1 MRQRD
6 TFQAQG
12 GRILGLTRAKV
23 QERGLPL
30 LVRDG
35 QSPSRRSIFFAAVQP
50 RDECRL
56 GWSNILEMKQNEVRS
71 SPLRNAAADD
81 TSNLPSDAFE
91 VPVRP
96 SRHGCGGRELRVL
109 PPVLLSLSLLVGL
122 SAQAKPKFNV
132 SEVAG
137 PCQQLMICDLDGD
150 GLKDLVL
157 MDDTNLSIFYQD
169 PKRGFTREPQQTW
182 HLEPRPCLIWTAKLG
197 GPAGSLLVMT
207 SDGVTELCFT
217 NRTGSP
223 AIRQIIRQPTIVPET
238 MDATD
243 GTNAIYLP
251 LSVETG
257 RDWPLLLVTAA
268 DGIQVWSTLRSAA
281 TEDGQHRDEWRQAQ
295 VISHAIDASL
305 QLSVTNPGY
314 TRSLGFDLSVGD
326 VNGDG
331 RDDLMVRRSNGWTN
345 TYSLYLQQT
354 NGLFALEPALTYADK
369 VEPFSSLCWADLNRD
384 GKVDLIKSVWLNE
397 SSFLPG
403 VPSGKVLVSTY
414 IADEHGR
421 IPAEPQQVFRKY
433 DWTAA
438 VPVVDVDG
446 DGFPDL
452 VLGYSHFED
461 KEGVRKMIT
470 SKKLDYD
477 LRFYFHRPGFGFPT
491 ETDCQRDVVIHLD
504 RARAEMQEGLHQLF
518 VCYVKVGG
526 DFNGDGKTDLL
537 VRDHSDAI
545 SVYFFVSREK
555 GFSPEPDLRFSC
567 PEPIDGWEVADLNND
582 GISDLIVKLAK
593 QKGYRI
599 FISQK

>member
-1 MRQRD
+1 MSQNEARSSTLRSTAAGNASILPRD
-6 TFQAQG
+6 ASGAPTY
-12 GRILGLTRAKV
+12 
-23 QERGLPL
+23 
-30 LVRDG
+30 
-35 QSPSRRSIFFAAVQP
+35 PSRR
-50 RDECRL
+50 
-56 GWSNILEMKQNEVRS
+56 GY
-71 SPLRNAAADD
+71 
-81 TSNLPSDAFE
+81 
-91 VPVRP
+91 
-96 SRHGCGGRELRVL
+96 GGRELRLL
-109 PPVLLSLSLLVGL
+109 PPVLLSVFLMAGL
-122 SAQAKPKFNV
+122 PAQAKPKFNA
-132 SEVAG
+132 SEIAG
-137 PCQQLMICDLDGD
+137 SGQQLMICDLDGD

-157 MDDTNLSIFYQD
+157 LDDTNLSIFYQE

-182 HLEPRPCLIWTAKLG
+182 HLEPRPCLVWTAKLG

-217 NRTGSP
+217 NRTGPP
-223 AIRQIIRQPTIVPET
+223 AIRQIIRQSTIVPEA
-238 MDATD
+238 MDAAE
-243 GTNAIYLP
+243 GTNAIYFP

-257 RDWPLLLVTAA
+257 RDWPLLLVPTA

-281 TEDGQHRDEWRQAQ
+281 TPVLRSNSAEGGEDGQHRDEWHQAQ
-295 VISHAIDASL
+295 VISNSIEASL

-314 TRSLGFDLSVGD
+314 ARSLGFDLSVGD

-354 NGLFALEPALTYADK
+354 NGRFALEPALTYADK
-369 VEPFSSLCWADLNRD
+369 VEPFTWLCWADLNRD
-384 GKVDLIKSVWLNE
+384 GKVDLIRGIWLNE
-397 SSFLPG
+397 PSFIPA

-433 DWTAA
+433 DWTPV

-452 VLGYSHFED
+452 VLGYSRIED

-470 SKKLDYD
+470 SKKLDYN
-477 LRFYFHRPGFGFPT
+477 LRFYFYRPGIGFPT
-491 ETDCQRDVVIHLD
+491 EADCQRDVVIHLD
-504 RARAEMQEGLHQLF
+504 RDRAETPEGLHQLF
-518 VCYVKVGG
+518 ACYVKVGG

-537 VRDHSDAI
+537 VRDHSDDI
-545 SVYFFVSREK
+545 SVYFFISREK

-567 PEPIDGWEVADLNND
+567 PEPIDEWQVADLNHD
-582 GISDLIVKLAK
+582 GVSDLIVKLAK

>member
-1 MRQRD
+1 
-6 TFQAQG
+6 
-12 GRILGLTRAKV
+12 L
-23 QERGLPL
+23 
-30 LVRDG
+30 
-35 QSPSRRSIFFAAVQP
+35 SIF
-50 RDECRL
+50 
-56 GWSNILEMKQNEVRS
+56 
-71 SPLRNAAADD
+71 
-81 TSNLPSDAFE
+81 
-91 VPVRP
+91 
-96 SRHGCGGRELRVL
+96 
-109 PPVLLSLSLLVGL
+109 LLACS
-122 SAQAKPKFNV
+122 SAQAKPKFNA

-169 PKRGFTREPQQTW
+169 PKRGFTREPQQIYR
-182 HLEPRPCLIWTAKLG
+182 LEPRPCLVWADKLG

-217 NRTGSP
+217 NRTSPP
-223 AIRQIIRQPTIVPET
+223 AIRQIIRQPTIVPEM
-238 MDATD
+238 MDAAEV
-243 GTNAIYLP
+243 TNAIYLP

-257 RDWPLLLVTAA
+257 RDWPLLLVPAA
-268 DGIQVWSTLRSAA
+268 DGLQVW
-281 TEDGQHRDEWRQAQ
+281 QHRDEWRQAQ
-295 VISHAIDASL
+295 VISQAIEASL

-314 TRSLGFDLSVGD
+314 ITSLGFNLSVGD

-369 VEPFSSLCWADLNRD
+369 VEPFSWLCWADLNRD
-384 GKVDLIKSVWLNE
+384 DKVDLIKGIWLNE
-397 SSFLPG
+397 PSFIPA

-421 IPAEPQQVFRKY
+421 IPAEPQQVFRKN
-433 DWTAA
+433 DWTPV

-446 DGFPDL
+446 DGFLDL
-452 VLGYSHFED
+452 VLGYSHIED

-470 SKKLDYD
+470 SKKLDYN
-477 LRFYFHRPGFGFPT
+477 LRFYFYRPGIGFPI
-491 ETDCQRDVVIHLD
+491 EADCQRDVVIHLD
-504 RARAEMQEGLHQLF
+504 RAEMQEDLPQYFGR
-518 VCYVKVGG
+518 YVKLGG

-545 SVYFFVSREK
+545 SVYSFVSREK
-555 GFSPEPDLRFSC
+555 GFSPEPDLQFSC
-567 PEPIDGWEVADLNND
+567 PEPIDEWQVADLNND
-582 GISDLIVKLAK
+582 GVSDLIVKLAK
-593 QKGYRI
+593 QNGYRI

>member
-1 MRQRD
+1 M
-6 TFQAQG
+6 A
-12 GRILGLTRAKV
+12 
-23 QERGLPL
+23 
-30 LVRDG
+30 
-35 QSPSRRSIFFAAVQP
+35 
-50 RDECRL
+50 C
-56 GWSNILEMKQNEVRS
+56 
-71 SPLRNAAADD
+71 
-81 TSNLPSDAFE
+81 
-91 VPVRP
+91 
-96 SRHGCGGRELRVL
+96 
-109 PPVLLSLSLLVGL
+109 L
-122 SAQAKPKFNV
+122 SAQAKPKFNT
-132 SEVAG
+132 SEITG

-150 GLKDLVL
+150 GFKDLVL

-182 HLEPRPCLIWTAKLG
+182 HLEPRPCLVWAARLG

-207 SDGVTELCFT
+207 SDGVTGLCFT
-217 NRTGSP
+217 NRTGPP
-223 AIRQIIRQPTIVPET
+223 AIRQIIRQPTIVPNAAE
-238 MDATD
+238 ASE
-243 GTNAIYLP
+243 GTNAMYFP

-257 RDWPLLLVTAA
+257 GDWPLLLVPAA
-268 DGIQVWSTLRSAA
+268 DGLQVWSTLRSSNA
-281 TEDGQHRDEWRQAQ
+281 TEDGQHRDEWCQAQ
-295 VISHAIDASL
+295 VIGQVMDASL
-305 QLSVTNPGY
+305 QLSVTDPGY
-314 TRSLGFDLSVGD
+314 ARSLGFDLSVGD

-369 VEPFSSLCWADLNRD
+369 VEPFSWLCWADLNRD

-397 SSFLPG
+397 PSFIPA

-414 IADEHGR
+414 IADAHGR

-433 DWTAA
+433 DWTPV

-452 VLGYSHFED
+452 VLGYSHIED
-461 KEGVRKMIT
+461 KEGLRKMIT
-470 SKKLDYD
+470 SKKLDYN
-477 LRFYFHRPGFGFPT
+477 LRFYFYRPGFGFPT
-491 ETDCQRDVVIHLD
+491 EADCQRDVVIHLD
-504 RARAEMQEGLHQLF
+504 RDRAEMPEGLHQLF
-518 VCYVKVGG
+518 GRYVKVGG

-555 GFSPEPDLRFSC
+555 GFSLEPDLRFSC
-567 PEPIDGWEVADLNND
+567 PEPIDEWQIADLNND
-582 GISDLIVKLAK
+582 GVSDLIVKLAK

>member
-1 MRQRD
+1 M
-6 TFQAQG
+6 AC
-12 GRILGLTRAKV
+12 
-23 QERGLPL
+23 
-30 LVRDG
+30 
-35 QSPSRRSIFFAAVQP
+35 S
-50 RDECRL
+50 
-56 GWSNILEMKQNEVRS
+56 
-71 SPLRNAAADD
+71 
-81 TSNLPSDAFE
+81 
-91 VPVRP
+91 
-96 SRHGCGGRELRVL
+96 
-109 PPVLLSLSLLVGL
+109 
-122 SAQAKPKFNV
+122 SAQAKPKFIA

-169 PKRGFTREPQQTW
+169 SKRGFTREPQQTH
-182 HLEPRPCLIWTAKLG
+182 HLDPRPCLVWTAKLG

-217 NRTGSP
+217 NRTGPP
-223 AIRQIIRQPTIVPET
+223 AIRQIIRQPTIVPEA

-243 GTNAIYLP
+243 DTDVIYLP

-257 RDWPLLLVTAA
+257 LRHAEVSATTDRIPASQNGYTVAQDQASATQAGRDWPLLLVPAA
-268 DGIQVWSTLRSAA
+268 DGVQVW
-281 TEDGQHRDEWRQAQ
+281 QHRGEWWQAQ
-295 VISHAIDASL
+295 VIDQTIDAGL
-305 QLSVTNPGY
+305 RPSVANPGY

-326 VNGDG
+326 VNSDG

-354 NGLFALEPALTYADK
+354 NGRFALEPALTYADK
-369 VEPFSSLCWADLNRD
+369 GEPFSWLCWVDLNRD
-384 GKVDLIKSVWLNE
+384 GKVDLIKSIWLNE
-397 SSFLPG
+397 PSFIPA

-421 IPAEPQQVFRKY
+421 IPTEPQQAFRKN
-433 DWTAA
+433 DWTPV

-452 VLGYSHFED
+452 VLGYSHIED
-461 KEGVRKMIT
+461 KEDLRKMIT
-470 SKKLDYD
+470 SQKLAYN
-477 LRFYFHRPGFGFPT
+477 LGFYFHRPGAGFPK
-491 ETDCQRDVVIHLD
+491 EADCQRNVVLHLD
-504 RARAEMQEGLHQLF
+504 RDRAEMPEGLHQYF
-518 VCYVKVGG
+518 GRYVKLGG

-537 VRDHSDAI
+537 VRDHSDDI

-567 PEPIDGWEVADLNND
+567 PEPIDEWQVADLNHD
-582 GISDLIVKLAK
+582 GVSDLIVKLAK

>member
-1 MRQRD
+1 MSQNEARSSTLRSTAAD
-6 TFQAQG
+6 KAS
-12 GRILGLTRAKV
+12 ILPRNAPGVPTH
-23 QERGLPL
+23 
-30 LVRDG
+30 
-35 QSPSRRSIFFAAVQP
+35 PSRR
-50 RDECRL
+50 
-56 GWSNILEMKQNEVRS
+56 GY
-71 SPLRNAAADD
+71 
-81 TSNLPSDAFE
+81 
-91 VPVRP
+91 
-96 SRHGCGGRELRVL
+96 GGRELRLL
-109 PPVLLSLSLLVGL
+109 PPVLLSVFLMVCS
-122 SAQAKPKFNV
+122 SAQAKPKFNT
-132 SEVAG
+132 SEIAG

-150 GLKDLVL
+150 GFKDLVL
-157 MDDTNLSIFYQD
+157 MDDTNLSIYYQD
-169 PKRGFTREPQQTW
+169 PKLGFTHEPQQTW
-182 HLEPRPCLIWTAKLG
+182 HLDPRPCLVWTAKLG

-217 NRTGSP
+217 NRTGPP
-223 AIRQIIRQPTIVPET
+223 AARQIIRQPTIVPE
-238 MDATD
+238 AAEASE
-243 GTNAIYLP
+243 GTNAMYLP

-257 RDWPLLLVTAA
+257 LRRAAAAVGGDLARATATQAARDWPLLLVPAA
-268 DGIQVWSTLRSAA
+268 DGIQIWQYR
-281 TEDGQHRDEWRQAQ
+281 GEWRQAQ
-295 VISHAIDASL
+295 VIGHAIEAGL

-354 NGLFALEPALTYADK
+354 NGLFALEPALIYADK
-369 VEPFSSLCWADLNRD
+369 VEPFSWLCWADLNRD
-384 GKVDLIKSVWLNE
+384 AKVDLIKGIWLNE

-421 IPAEPQQVFRKY
+421 IPAEPQQVFRKN

-452 VLGYSHFED
+452 VLGYSRIED
-461 KEGVRKMIT
+461 KEGLRKMIT
-470 SKKLDYD
+470 TKKLDYN
-477 LRFYFHRPGFGFPT
+477 LRFYFYRPGFGFPT
-491 ETDCQRDVVIHLD
+491 EADCQRDVVIHLD
-504 RARAEMQEGLHQLF
+504 LDRAEMQEGLHQSF
-518 VCYVKVGG
+518 VRYVKLGG

-545 SVYFFVSREK
+545 SVYSFVSREK

-567 PEPIDGWEVADLNND
+567 PEPIDEWQVADLNND
-582 GISDLIVKLAK
+582 GVSDLIVKLAK
-593 QKGYRI
+593 QKGFRI

>member
-1 MRQRD
+1 M
-6 TFQAQG
+6 AC
-12 GRILGLTRAKV
+12 
-23 QERGLPL
+23 
-30 LVRDG
+30 
-35 QSPSRRSIFFAAVQP
+35 S
-50 RDECRL
+50 
-56 GWSNILEMKQNEVRS
+56 
-71 SPLRNAAADD
+71 
-81 TSNLPSDAFE
+81 
-91 VPVRP
+91 
-96 SRHGCGGRELRVL
+96 
-109 PPVLLSLSLLVGL
+109 
-122 SAQAKPKFNV
+122 SAQAKPKFNA
-132 SEVAG
+132 SEIVN

-150 GLKDLVL
+150 GLKDLIL

-169 PKRGFTREPQQTW
+169 PKLGFTREPQQTYS
-182 HLEPRPCLIWTAKLG
+182 LEPRPCLVWATKMG

-217 NRTGSP
+217 NRTGPP
-223 AIRQIIRQPTIVPET
+223 ASRQIIRQPTIVPEA
-238 MDATD
+238 MDAAD
-243 GTNAIYLP
+243 STNAIYLP

-257 RDWPLLLVTAA
+257 HDWPLLLVPAA
-268 DGIQVWSTLRSAA
+268 DGIQVW
-281 TEDGQHRDEWRQAQ
+281 QHRDEWRQAQ
-295 VISHAIDASL
+295 CISNSIEASL
-305 QLSVTNPGY
+305 QLSVANPGY

-354 NGLFALEPALTYADK
+354 NGLFTLEPALIYADK
-369 VEPFSSLCWADLNRD
+369 VEPFSWLCWTDLNRD

-397 SSFLPG
+397 PSFIPA

-414 IADEHGR
+414 IADKHGR

-433 DWTAA
+433 DWTPV

-452 VLGYSHFED
+452 VLGYSHIED
-461 KEGVRKMIT
+461 KEGLRKMIT
-470 SKKLDYD
+470 SQKLDYN
-477 LRFYFHRPGFGFPT
+477 LRFYFYRPGIGFPI
-491 ETDCQRDVVIHLD
+491 EADCQRDVVIHLD
-504 RARAEMQEGLHQLF
+504 RARAEMPEGLHQLF
-518 VCYVKVGG
+518 GCYVKVGG

-567 PEPIDGWEVADLNND
+567 PEPIDEWQVADLNHD
-582 GISDLIVKLAK
+582 GVSDLIVKLAK

-599 FISQK
+599 FISQN